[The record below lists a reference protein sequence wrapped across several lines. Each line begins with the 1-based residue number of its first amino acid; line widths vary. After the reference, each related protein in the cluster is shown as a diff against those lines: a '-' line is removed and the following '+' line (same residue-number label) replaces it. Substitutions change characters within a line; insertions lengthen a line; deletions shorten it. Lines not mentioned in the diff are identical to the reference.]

1 MRIILVTLLM
11 ILKIQFNYMQNNEA
25 EMGNNSNYKQTTFE
39 YQRIYNRNK
48 ANIKLN
54 HFVFL
59 FKVINYWMKTLF
71 FFPKQ
76 SVIKW
81 SSITL
86 MEKGV
91 NFKWYILFIIFFS
104 DVIPPAM
111 LRIKPTT
118 SVAIFLMPACFDS
131 F

>member
-1 MRIILVTLLM
+1 
-11 ILKIQFNYMQNNEA
+11 MQNNEA

-76 SVIKW
+76 SVIK
-81 SSITL
+81 
-86 MEKGV
+86 
-91 NFKWYILFIIFFS
+91 
-104 DVIPPAM
+104 
-111 LRIKPTT
+111 
-118 SVAIFLMPACFDS
+118 
-131 F
+131 